1 MLLTALTTTTDLL
14 AQDKPPV
21 IDFDLTAPPGGM
33 EDKTKVLLGV
43 LLWVVTIGLIGIAVW
58 AGFAFAQAFADGTA
72 SRGQKLLFGVVAVGA
87 IMATGA
93 ASWVSFFM

>member
-1 MLLTALTTTTDLL
+1 MLLTALTTATDLL
-14 AQDKPPV
+14 AQDKPV
-21 IDFDLTAPPGGM
+21 IEFELTAPPGGM
-33 EDKTKVLLGV
+33 DGKTKVLLGV

-58 AGFAFAQAFADGTA
+58 AGFAFAQSFADGTA

-87 IMATGA
+87 IMSTGA